1 MMSHYFGLEKV
12 TSETVAIMEMSKK
25 RMQYLEESAK
35 LGKERLQRELKEIE
49 KELLTTKELIKHF
62 EQLENETRFRLLE
75 VSKESANYSQ
85 QAINQA
91 YERAKEILLEL
102 GSLRERER
110 QLNLRYDELEC
121 SLKDTNEHLMAVLQ
135 RRYLASEII
144 HAQEEERRRVARE
157 IHDGPAQ
164 SMANLIL
171 RAEVCEKLLDL
182 DLDAVRKELSEFKV
196 LVHKSLQEVRRII
209 FDLRPMALDDL
220 GLIPA
225 LNRYL
230 ETLRKKY
237 NITISMEIL
246 SSGEQQRLSPS
257 IEVAIYRVIQEALQ
271 NTIKHAEANCVKVY
285 VDYAPQCLVV
295 RIIDDG
301 KGFPAEEYLQNP
313 HIDSYGLLG
322 MKERVEILDG
332 QLSIN
337 SQPGEGTEIM
347 VILPLAY

>member
-1 MMSHYFGLEKV
+1 MAHYSSLEKI
-12 TSETVAIMEMSKK
+12 TAETVAIMEMSKK
-25 RMQYLEESAK
+25 RMQYLEESAE
-35 LGKERLQRELKEIE
+35 LSKERLLKELKGIQN
-49 KELLTTKELIKHF
+49 ELLTTTKQIKHF
-62 EQLENETRFRLLE
+62 EKLENEIWLQLLQ
-75 VSKESANYSQ
+75 VSKELANHLQ
-85 QAINQA
+85 QTLNQA
-91 YERAKEILLEL
+91 YDRAKEIFLEL

-110 QLNLRYDELEC
+110 QLNFRRNEVEC
-121 SLKDTNEHLMAVLQ
+121 SLKDTNEHLTAVLQ
-135 RRYLASEII
+135 RRHLASEII

-164 SMANLIL
+164 SMANVIL

-182 DLDAVRKELSEFKV
+182 DREAVRKELGEFKV
-196 LVHKSLQEVRRII
+196 LVHKSLQDVRRII

-220 GLIPA
+220 GLLPA

-230 ETLRKKY
+230 ETLRERY
-237 NITISMEIL
+237 NITINMEIF
-246 SSGEQQRLSPS
+246 SSGEQQRLSQS

-271 NTIKHAEANCVKVY
+271 NTIKHAEANCAKVY
-285 VDYAPQCLVV
+285 VDYDPQCLVV

-337 SQPGEGTEIM
+337 SQLGEGTEIM